1 MVIGPLVAAHGLL
14 VPVVPAVV
22 PLLASA
28 LGHRRPLASIR
39 TLAVGIARP
48 INDPIASIMAASE
61 TEGRGDGQPL
71 PWPAGPP

>member
-1 MVIGPLVAAHGLL
+1 MVFGPLVAARGLQAPIVL
-14 VPVVPAVV
+14 AVL
-22 PLLASA
+22 PLLAAA

-71 PWPAGPP
+71 PWPARLP